1 MILFPWL
8 LVSKDRKLFLARAI
22 EVTYDVKF
30 RYLFPQS
37 LKTLFKAFKKL
48 RCNLVVA
55 AQILSLNLS
64 ISTYLHSFYTDQL
77 HLSSLNEFNIF
88 MPFRLL
94 SNAGGN
100 VAEESS
106 HRRFS
111 VVEDFESKSAL
122 IEVHLASIDMLVSV
136 TVNSVN
142 HKRSSFTTVYLSRK
156 TFTKEAK

>member
-1 MILFPWL
+1 
-8 LVSKDRKLFLARAI
+8 
-22 EVTYDVKF
+22 
-30 RYLFPQS
+30 
-37 LKTLFKAFKKL
+37 
-48 RCNLVVA
+48 
-55 AQILSLNLS
+55 
-64 ISTYLHSFYTDQL
+64 
-77 HLSSLNEFNIF
+77 

-94 SNAGGN
+94 SNEGGN

-142 HKRSSFTTVYLSRK
+142 HKKSSFTTVYLPGK
-156 TFTKEAK
+156 TFTNEAK

>member
-1 MILFPWL
+1 MNLI
-8 LVSKDRKLFLARAI
+8 
-22 EVTYDVKF
+22 
-30 RYLFPQS
+30 YL
-37 LKTLFKAFKKL
+37 
-48 RCNLVVA
+48 C
-55 AQILSLNLS
+55 
-64 ISTYLHSFYTDQL
+64 
-77 HLSSLNEFNIF
+77 
-88 MPFRLL
+88 PFDCYQTE
-94 SNAGGN
+94 GGN

-142 HKRSSFTTVYLSRK
+142 HKRSSFTTVHLPRK